1 MLEKALEKLE
11 SQFKAEKDPVRKQ
24 FAKPVLEHMK
34 KRCREDAGLCQDVL
48 QEHKTWGRCY
58 AHITKTARQHIKGN
72 AGAVIDSTVFEW
84 AEDYF
89 RQDDKAQ
96 IERQAKQEKEQKA
109 KEAKRKAQKASKK
122 PAKPKTKPNTPKE
135 TKADRSDS
143 GSSQPS
149 QAKDKKTKPKSKQKE
164 VEGQMSIFDFL
175 GGES

>member
-122 PAKPKTKPNTPKE
+122 PAKPKKKVDENEDLLQEVQRLRMENEYLKKLNALVQEREKSEQKKE
-135 TKADRSDS
+135 
-143 GSSQPS
+143 
-149 QAKDKKTKPKSKQKE
+149 SK
-164 VEGQMSIFDFL
+164 
-175 GGES
+175 